1 MSIETDV
8 VNTTG
13 ADVAEVTAEG
23 MQRYYHL
30 AKRQAWDVRQL
41 PWSDQPLVPEGR
53 GSTEK
58 RARRHSMWRSVV
70 TQQLQ
75 ADLIAVQCSTHLLIN
90 SPDYEARLYYTT
102 MTADEARH
110 TEAWLRLSNAIG
122 GVCEPDPYLE
132 KLGNLTLS
140 MSTLEEMIFLFQCGF
155 EGLVIPRFHQ
165 IASSAPGTVLSDI
178 CTRLAID
185 DGIHH
190 GSGVCY
196 EHLLLDRATPRM
208 KRSIER
214 ATAEMWP
221 LYAEHIMWRP
231 RERAWAS
238 TIMRGRDVQLIQSQR
253 NEIIK
258 MGAVFGLEL
267 DLPM

>member
-8 VNTTG
+8 VET
-13 ADVAEVTAEG
+13 DSRSVAQATAEG

-41 PWSDQPLVPEGR
+41 PWEDQPPVPEGR
-53 GSTEK
+53 GSAEK
-58 RARRHSMWRSVV
+58 RARRHTMWRSVV

-75 ADLIAVQCSTHLLIN
+75 ADMIAVQCSTQLLIN

-122 GVCEPDPYLE
+122 GVCEPDPHLE
-132 KLGNLTLS
+132 KLGKLALTTG
-140 MSTLEEMIFLFQCGF
+140 TLEEMIFLFQCGF

-165 IASSAPGTVLSDI
+165 IAKSAPDTVLADI

-196 EHLLLDRATPRM
+196 EKMLLDRTTQKT
-208 KRSIER
+208 KRAIER
-214 ATAEMWP
+214 ATREMWP

-238 TIMRGRDVQLIQSQR
+238 SIMRSYDIRLIQSQR
-253 NEIIK
+253 EEIIK
-258 MGAVFGLEL
+258 LGASFGLDL